1 MAAIVMFSRTV
12 AMEVKRYGIRVNALT
27 PSLVTG
33 TGTSDRIF
41 AHGFSTKIFD
51 KISAKEDFAEHD
63 GLQLIGSLVHVLG
76 RRGLQASRCPRSS
89 W

>member
-33 TGTSDRIF
+33 TG
-41 AHGFSTKIFD
+41 
-51 KISAKEDFAEHD
+51 ISGPNLRAWFLDQDLRQDF
-63 GLQLIGSLVHVLG
+63 
-76 RRGLQASRCPRSS
+76 R
-89 W
+89 